1 MRLSGKTA
9 LITGGTSGIGLAT
22 ARLFQQEGARV
33 AVTGQNPERLT
44 AAAQELGTDVLTIQA
59 DVHSLTEI
67 IAMLAQVQERFGR
80 LDVLFVNTGIGSP
93 APLEAVDEA
102 HLDDLMAVNF
112 KGAFFTIQQ
121 SVPLMGSGGSII
133 LNTSWLNEV
142 GAPGLSVLSAS
153 KAALRS
159 LARSLGAE
167 LAPKGIRVNAVS
179 PGPISTPFHG
189 KMGLPPE
196 QLQQMAGHLQEQVP
210 MRRFGTAE
218 EIAGAALFLAS
229 DESSFMLGSE
239 IVVDGGL
246 SQL

>member
-67 IAMLAQVQERFGR
+67 TAMLAQVQERFGR

-229 DESSFMLGSE
+229 DKSSFMLGSE